1 MEKKGEIKKR
11 GRTYCVAG
19 APNNVMPRYVEQ
31 FPHTKY
37 VLFIIDLLTL
47 SKTPFHP
54 KFHTFAVKIG
64 QNKNKIGDIK
74 ITKDSLRKLDLHLER

>member
-11 GRTYCVAG
+11 GRTLRG
-19 APNNVMPRYVEQ
+19 RS
-31 FPHTKY
+31 TKWFY
-37 VLFIIDLLTL
+37 GNYAALRGTVPAYLVCTFGLLTL

>member
-19 APNNVMPRYVEQ
+19 APNNVMVIMPRYVEQ

-37 VLFIIDLLTL
+37 VLSAYWLFPKRLSTQNFILLRL
-47 SKTPFHP
+47 RS
-54 KFHTFAVKIG
+54 G
-64 QNKNKIGDIK
+64 KNKIGDIE